1 MKNTDNEL
9 DWVERLA
16 ETMVE
21 HQLYKLEFETEH
33 VSLTLRAA
41 RAKVATSADTP
52 GQTDL
57 EDSTPEMEEADVT
70 LIRSKDV
77 GLFRPSKE
85 LQTGAVITVN
95 QKLGTIEAVSVEHDL
110 VSEHGGILVEMLVQD
125 GDPVEYGQPL
135 LVLSGNEG

>member
-41 RAKVATSADTP
+41 RTKVAPDVEAP
-52 GQTDL
+52 VEGN
-57 EDSTPEMEEADVT
+57 EDSIPEMEEADVT

-85 LQTGAVITVN
+85 LKTGATISVD

-110 VSEHGGILVEMLVQD
+110 VSEHSGILVEMLVQD

-135 LVLSGNEG
+135 LVLSENVG